1 MTPVVISLNGAN
13 RQTSCKHLCCRE
25 GVDKAPK
32 PPKHSTD
39 SIALSKAETK
49 NFKKAA
55 NSRFQNQPKLQVD
68 KVAKFRKSVDIEKV
82 DLSKSR
88 DLDEYSKTA
97 PGDYKKLHRL
107 HKSVNKG
114 PAAPIISTRQK
125 PFSHEKIEERSGSP
139 CAINYLKAPNRRSS
153 DYDSAG
159 IDEFPSPS
167 AILCLDKKFAGT
179 LSTTTSNQDSYV
191 PAFEDDFSDVEL
203 EVLGK
208 KQATAQDDH
217 TRTGLAYA
225 GLRDYANVMSH
236 DIRDKGSTRSEQLP
250 ILPTAKSTFDEPSPF
265 KSDGLFFSTS
275 NPEKVAPSLEKRKSR
290 YKQETETFDTRN
302 ESMAKRRKISKLVSE
317 QVLQQSGR
325 VLQPSTGG
333 NDQDVTPAQAPGPI
347 LQKSGRPRPEW
358 VDEFDPEFIAEYAD
372 VVEFI

>member
-1 MTPVVISLNGAN
+1 MTPVVISLSGAN

-49 NFKKAA
+49 NLKKAA
-55 NSRFQNQPKLQVD
+55 NSRLQNQPKLQVD

-88 DLDEYSKTA
+88 ELDEYSKTA
-97 PGDYKKLHRL
+97 PWDYKKLHRL

-125 PFSHEKIEERSGSP
+125 PLSNEKIEERSSSP
-139 CAINYLKAPNRRSS
+139 CAINYLQAPNRISS

-159 IDEFPSPS
+159 MDEFPSPS

-179 LSTTTSNQDSYV
+179 LSTTTSNQKLYG
-191 PAFEDDFSDVEL
+191 PAVEDDLSDVEL

-217 TRTGLAYA
+217 TRTGLADA

-236 DIRDKGSTRSEQLP
+236 EIRDKGSTRSEQLP
-250 ILPTAKSTFDEPSPF
+250 ILPTAKSTFDDPSPF

-275 NPEKVAPSLEKRKSR
+275 SPEKVAPSLEKRKSR
-290 YKQETETFDTRN
+290 YTLETEKFDTSN
-302 ESMAKRRKISKLVSE
+302 ESMAKRRKVSKLVSE

-358 VDEFDPEFIAEYAD
+358 VDEFDPEFIAEYTD